1 MKTFNLK
8 KVVFILSLVSV
19 LLFIS
24 RPGYTNF
31 FDTPLTTTKLM
42 WLAGMDFTIDGS
54 PAQIGDEIAV
64 FVPGVATPVGLYIV
78 DTIGQYGTMIIYG
91 DDGTNQG
98 ALSGQALTDFRVYD
112 TSTST
117 LITNVQPV
125 IPGGCV
131 SVFCPPASLPITYQT
146 TGTTFAPPKTGTLLN
161 MEATGPVGPEPVSSI
176 LFIFGGIP
184 FAARSLWKRRRS
196 KWIRILR

>member
-1 MKTFNLK
+1 MDLK
-8 KVVFILSLVSV
+8 KNIFLFSLIAA

-24 RPGYTNF
+24 KPAAADF
-31 FDTPLTTTKLM
+31 FATPITTTKLM

-64 FVPGVATPVGLYIV
+64 FVPGVDTPVGLYIV
-78 DTIGQYGTMIIYG
+78 DTVGQFGTMIIYG
-91 DDGTNQG
+91 ADGTSAG
-98 ALSGQALTDFRVYD
+98 ASAGQALTDFRVYD

-131 SVFCPPASLPITYQT
+131 SVFCPPASVPITYQT
-146 TGTTFAPPKTGTLLN
+146 TGTTFSPPTTGTLLN
-161 MEATGPVGPEPVSSI
+161 MEASGPVGPEPASFI

-184 FAARSLWKRRRS
+184 FAARSFWKRRRAA
-196 KWIRILR
+196 